1 MFGIFCLLLCNFYQI
16 RALQWKNNVCTLWWA
31 TFFPKRSIRSQFSIS
46 LKSMVCNYFM
56 NFLSA
61 VVSQLSNLRTI
72 MKTIDMGTL
81 WCANIFQWLE
91 RNGFSPLKCV
101 VCNHFVAFFLLRCV
115 KITEFA
121 SYNKKMEGS
130 YTLVNEVFVAFLWSN
145 SMSAQNFFYR
155 LC

>member
-1 MFGIFCLLLCNFYQI
+1 MG
-16 RALQWKNNVCTLWWA
+16 TLWWA
-31 TFFPKRSIRSQFSIS
+31 KFFSKRSIRSQFSIS

-81 WCANIFQWLE
+81 WCANFFQRLE

-115 KITEFA
+115 KITKFA
-121 SYNKKMEGS
+121 SYNKKNGRFVHFGERS
-130 YTLVNEVFVAFLWSN
+130 FCSLLVE
-145 SMSAQNFFYR
+145 
-155 LC
+155 

>member
-1 MFGIFCLLLCNFYQI
+1 MMCNHCLAFSVCCCVIFIKLERYNEKITWVPCGG
-16 RALQWKNNVCTLWWA
+16 WS
-31 TFFPKRSIRSQFSIS
+31 FFSKRSIRSQFSIS

-81 WCANIFQWLE
+81 WCANFFQRLE

-121 SYNKKMEGS
+121 SYNKNGIFVHFGERS
-130 YTLVNEVFVAFLWSN
+130 FCSLLVE
-145 SMSAQNFFYR
+145 
-155 LC
+155 